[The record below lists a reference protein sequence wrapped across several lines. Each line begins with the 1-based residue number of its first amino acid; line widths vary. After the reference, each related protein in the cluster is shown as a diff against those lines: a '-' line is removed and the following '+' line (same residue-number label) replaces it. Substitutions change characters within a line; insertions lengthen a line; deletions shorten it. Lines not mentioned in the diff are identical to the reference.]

1 MKKKMNNKKIKNNKN
16 MSEKNSI
23 RRVGT
28 ITKIHGSFYEV
39 EDEESGIKI
48 LATLSGR
55 MRMNSIRLS
64 LGDKVDVELSE
75 YDVQKGRIV
84 FRHR

>member
-1 MKKKMNNKKIKNNKN
+1 MNNKKIKKN

-39 EDEESGIKI
+39 KDDEIGVKI
-48 LATLSGR
+48 LATLSGK
-55 MRMNSIRLS
+55 MRMNSIRLAI
-64 LGDKVDVELSE
+64 GDKVDVEVSE

>member
-1 MKKKMNNKKIKNNKN
+1 MTFYTITSKKNKH

-23 RRVGT
+23 RRTGK

-39 EDEESGIKI
+39 EDDEIGIKI
-48 LATLSGR
+48 LATLSGK
-55 MRMNSIRLS
+55 MRMNSIRLAI
-64 LGDKVDVELSE
+64 GDMVEVEVSE
-75 YDVQKGRIV
+75 YDVQRGRIV

>member
-1 MKKKMNNKKIKNNKN
+1 MNNKKIKKN

-39 EDEESGIKI
+39 EDDEIGVKI
-48 LATLSGR
+48 LATLSGK
-55 MRMNSIRLS
+55 MRMNSIRLAI
-64 LGDKVDVELSE
+64 GDKVDVEVSE